1 MMKVFAANHIG
12 KDQNESDPKNWHHVP
27 TDLTLADIPTRIP
40 KVKDLKNISH
50 GGMIQQFL

>member
-1 MMKVFAANHIG
+1 MKVFAANHIG
-12 KDQNESDPKNWHHVP
+12 EDQNESDPKNWHHVP

-40 KVKDLKNISH
+40 NVKDLKNISH